1 MTAIVE
7 RLSVSP
13 RVERIG
19 NAELWLGD
27 ARDVL
32 SGIRN
37 ADVIVTDPPYGI
49 GYKTKHRK
57 VASTPAAIANDKEP
71 PLWSIR
77 MCADAIADGGAIY
90 LCTSLAVMPVWAT
103 SLAAAGL
110 MRKTPVVWDKG
121 NTTAGDLTGD
131 FGNQVE
137 IVLFAHKGRHRL
149 RAGRISNLWSIPR
162 PPPSEHPTPK
172 PVGLMARC
180 IECST
185 DTDDLVVDPFM
196 GEGPTG
202 VAAMRLGRSFIGVEL
217 VQSYFDTA
225 CRRIEREASQGRLL

>member
-57 VASTPAAIANDKEP
+57 VASTPAEIANDKEP

-77 MCADAIADGGAIY
+77 MCADAIADGGRSTCAPA
-90 LCTSLAVMPVWAT
+90 SL
-103 SLAAAGL
+103 SC
-110 MRKTPVVWDKG
+110 RC
-121 NTTAGDLTGD
+121 
-131 FGNQVE
+131 
-137 IVLFAHKGRHRL
+137 GRHLLPLPVSCAKPR
-149 RAGRISNLWSIPR
+149 WSGIR
-162 PPPSEHPTPK
+162 GTPQQ
-172 PVGLMARC
+172 A
-180 IECST
+180 T
-185 DTDDLVVDPFM
+185 
-196 GEGPTG
+196 
-202 VAAMRLGRSFIGVEL
+202 
-217 VQSYFDTA
+217 
-225 CRRIEREASQGRLL
+225 